1 MSEVLLQTI
10 EKCAV
15 STEGKTTQLRKGQ
28 TMVEI
33 GQEHLKDFIS
43 RLVNEA
49 SVHHLST
56 ITGLDLNE
64 NIEIIYHFSR
74 DNVTIHVKTLVPK
87 TQPTAISIV
96 DMIPG
101 AILYEMEIHDMLG
114 VTFIGNPRMDKKLLL
129 PDNWP
134 ADLPPPLL
142 KTAKL
147 PEMRKRLGLEAS
159 QR

>member
-1 MSEVLLQTI
+1 MSEALLQTI

-15 STEGKTTQLRKGQ
+15 STEGKMTQLRKGQ

-49 SVHHLST
+49 SVRHLST

-64 NIEIIYHFSR
+64 NIGIIYHFSL

-87 TQPTAISIV
+87 TQQTAISIV
-96 DMIPG
+96 DVVPG
-101 AILYEMEIHDMLG
+101 AILYEWEIHDMLG

-142 KTAKL
+142 KAAKL